1 MCIAYPFRGILTAVV
16 ALMLPLFLGA
26 ITPYEVVMVR
36 GEVTYKG
43 TLLRKGSLVEA
54 PDLRNQDL
62 LKEEMA
68 HFSFGGTTDEVHL
81 LDTGLRKVVVVSA
94 RLRQPGR
101 DLMLATRSL
110 GTLRSDFEFRR
121 AFTPD
126 TGLILMVRED
136 TLLCQGLTQ
145 FAFGG
150 HRRLAIRYH
159 AGGQEITRVV
169 GENDTLYL
177 TREKWFGTTP
187 GTIPLNSFEISGI
200 QLYIDDQE
208 TGSEETLHGKIP
220 PFSLVFLDDII
231 RYRSEIS
238 YPGVQPDPE
247 EIYGFLFPAL
257 VKERQIQR
265 SMGLYTP
272 EEALTW
278 LRQRIARVLSE
289 TSQR

>member
-16 ALMLPLFLGA
+16 ALVLPLFLGA

-81 LDTGLRKVVVVSA
+81 LDKGLRKVVVVSA

-187 GTIPLNSFEISGI
+187 GTIPSIPLKFPAFSCISTTRKQGVKKPFT
-200 QLYIDDQE
+200 E
-208 TGSEETLHGKIP
+208 KSP

-247 EIYGFLFPAL
+247 EIYGFLFP
-257 VKERQIQR
+257 
-265 SMGLYTP
+265 P
-272 EEALTW
+272 W
-278 LRQRIARVLSE
+278 
-289 TSQR
+289 